1 MKALNP
7 SSLVFV
13 LAVIV
18 VYILFTTWLTMRL
31 RSKSSAE
38 FNNAAKTLPALVVG
52 ILLMSEFI
60 GTKSTVGTAESSFT
74 GGIAASWSLITVTIA
89 FFLFSFFLV
98 NKFYGTGKYT
108 ISGIIEQKFG
118 RSTKSVVSIIMIA
131 ALLLVNLGNYLSGSA
146 AIASLL
152 GLPLMTCAIITAIVS
167 TFYFTFG
174 GMKGVAWVTIL
185 HSFVKYAGVLIT
197 VGVALYLCGG
207 FKPIVHELPKSYFT
221 WDGTIGGGTIFA
233 WLIGNMGAIFS
244 TQFIIQAITSSKS
257 AKAAKKSSLYAALLC
272 LPLALAIG
280 VIGVCARYL
289 YPNIDPIY
297 AFPVFL
303 EHMNPVLT
311 AIVATSLVASIFV
324 GVSTV
329 ALATTTLI
337 VDDFYVPKAKP
348 SPEQQMKMTRIISVV
363 VGIIPLLGVVLA
375 PELLTLSFFTRALRT
390 SIAVVAAMGFYL
402 PFFSSNRGATIGLAM
417 SGIFTTVWYLL
428 GNPFGIDNMY
438 VAVITPF
445 IVMVIDRFIGGK
457 DKKSENTES
466 NTVEYID
473 AK

>member
-1 MKALNP
+1 MESV
-7 SSLVFV
+7 SSLSLV

-18 VYILFTTWLTMRL
+18 IYILFTTWLTFRL
-31 RSKSSAE
+31 RSKSNAE
-38 FNNAAKTLPALVVG
+38 FNNAAKSLPAIVVG

-60 GTKSTVGTAESSFT
+60 GTKSTVGTAESAFT
-74 GGIAASWSLITVTIA
+74 DGIASSWSLLTVTIA
-89 FFLFSFFLV
+89 FFLFAFYLV

-118 RSTKSVVSIIMIA
+118 KSTKTVVSVIMIA

-152 GLPLMTCAIITAIVS
+152 GLPIMTCAIITAVVS

-174 GMKGVAWVTIL
+174 GMKGVAWITIL
-185 HSFVKYAGVLIT
+185 HSAVKYAGVLIT
-197 VGVALYLCGG
+197 VGVALYLTGG
-207 FKPIVHELPKSYFT
+207 FKPVMEKLPEHYFT
-221 WDGTIGGGTIFA
+221 WDGNIGGGTIFA

-257 AKAAKKSSLYAALLC
+257 AKEAKRSSIYAAFLC

-280 VIGVCARYL
+280 VIGICARYL

-303 EHMNPVLT
+303 QHMNPVLT

-348 SPEQQMKMTRIISVV
+348 TPEQQLKMTRILSVV
-363 VGIIPLLGVVLA
+363 VGLIPLLGVVLA
-375 PELLTLSFFTRALRT
+375 PELLTLSFFTRALRA

-402 PFFSSNRGATIGLAM
+402 PHFSSNRGATIGLAV
-417 SGIFTTVWYLL
+417 SGISTTVWYLL
-428 GNPFGIDNMY
+428 DNPFGIDNMY
-438 VAVITPF
+438 IAVITPF
-445 IVMVIDRFIGGK
+445 VVMVIDRLIGGNNDKSQK
-457 DKKSENTES
+457 DSRLKAS
-466 NTVEYID
+466 
-473 AK
+473 